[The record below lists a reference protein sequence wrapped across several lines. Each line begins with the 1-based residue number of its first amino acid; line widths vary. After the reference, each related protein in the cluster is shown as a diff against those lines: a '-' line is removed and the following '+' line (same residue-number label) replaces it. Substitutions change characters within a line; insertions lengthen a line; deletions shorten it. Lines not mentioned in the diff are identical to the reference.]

1 MAFTERKEFRFV
13 SQAVAD
19 DTFEVVS
26 FRGTEGISKLYEFDI
41 TLSSEDSEIDLKSV
55 LQNPATFTIMRAGQ
69 DDLPIHGVLAQ
80 FEQLHEANQRIFYRA
95 VLVPRLWQASLYREN
110 QLFLDK
116 TVPDV
121 IEEILSQ
128 TGLTTDDYELR
139 LTGQYAQWEYIC
151 QYGETDFDFISR
163 WMEREGIYYYFEQTE
178 EIEKLIITD
187 NSTAHGD
194 VSGMTTIPYSP
205 PSVSVPEEE
214 EVVRELICRQKTLP
228 RRVILRD
235 YNYRRP
241 SLELRGEAE
250 VDSQGRGDVYIYGEH
265 FKTPEEGNALASIRA
280 EEIRCR
286 EVVFCGE
293 STAAHLRPGFIF
305 ELTGHYRRTYNQR
318 GLITELEH
326 EGSQPAVLLDGL
338 EEEPAEEEGQL
349 SYVSR
354 FEYIPAD
361 VQYRP
366 ERKTPKP
373 RFNGT
378 MNARVD
384 ATGDGQYAEVDEE
397 GRYKIRLCF
406 DQSDRE
412 DARASR
418 WVRMAQPYA
427 GADYGMHFPLH
438 RNTEVL
444 LTFVDGDPDRPIIA
458 GSVPNPETASPVSS
472 DNQTQ
477 CMLRTGGGNQI
488 HTEDQDGRQLV
499 KLHSPTAKSTIR
511 IGAPNPNG
519 QEGIQL
525 FTEQN
530 LETRIMGLESK
541 CIGANMMLFGSE
553 QQMQHIE
560 GDRKLEVT
568 GKETIVV
575 DEDRDKHVKG
585 HEKITVDQGREVEVT
600 AGGEDYTVSNSRTVT
615 VNGLHQQITNSE
627 QRITR
632 SNGGEMHTI
641 QRGRSFEVESGG
653 ENYTVTGDRT
663 VTIHG
668 KETRTIDADE
678 GLNYGNSSQMTFGFK
693 NELFLG
699 EKGDVLIGN
708 ENKLNIS
715 LMIDLYIGLKFALN
729 ASASIEM
736 NYGLRAGKAAMD
748 LFDGNL
754 AIFNATGISLDKSMI
769 KFIG

>member
-1 MAFTERKEFRFV
+1 MTFAERKEFRFV
-13 SQAVAD
+13 SAAEAD

-26 FRGTEGISKLYEFDI
+26 FRGAEGISRLYEFDI
-41 TLSSEDSEIDLKSV
+41 TLSSEDPEIDLKEV
-55 LQNPATFTIMRAGQ
+55 LQNPATFTVMRADQ

-116 TVPDV
+116 TVPDI

-139 LTGQYAQWEYIC
+139 LTGQYAEWEYIC

-178 EIEKLIITD
+178 EFEKLIITD
-187 NSTAHGD
+187 NSTAHED
-194 VSGMTTIPYSP
+194 VSGMTSIPYSP
-205 PSVSVPEEE
+205 PSALIPDEE
-214 EVVRELICRQKTLP
+214 EVVREIICRQRMLP

-265 FKTPEEGNALASIRA
+265 FKTTDEGNALAAIRA

-286 EVVFCGE
+286 EVIFTGE

-305 ELTGHYRRTYNQR
+305 ELTEHYRESYNQR
-318 GLITELEH
+318 GLITEVEH

-366 ERKTPKP
+366 ERQTPKP

-438 RNTEVL
+438 RDTEVL
-444 LTFVDGDPDRPIIA
+444 VTFVDGDPDRPIIS
-458 GSVPNPETASPVSS
+458 GSVPNPETASPVNSN
-472 DNQTQ
+472 NQTQ

-488 HTEDQDGRQLV
+488 RIEDGSGGQQIHLS
-499 KLHSPTAKSTIR
+499 SPTSNSIISLGAKNEGNIFLRSDGTWVSK
-511 IGAPNPNG
+511 IG
-519 QEGIQL
+519 
-525 FTEQN
+525 
-530 LETRIMGLESK
+530 
-541 CIGANMMLFGSE
+541 
-553 QQMQHIE
+553 
-560 GDRKLEVT
+560 
-568 GKETIVV
+568 
-575 DEDRDKHVKG
+575 EDRTTHIGGDSKLQITGDDEQIIEVNQGVHVQGKQVV
-585 HEKITVDQGREVEVT
+585 KVDGARKVEVS
-600 AGGEDYTVSNSRTVT
+600 GGEDYTVSPGRSLTVNGINVVTTNNEIRATTSNAGEHHHITGGRLFNIRSGGDTYTVTGQRKVT
-615 VNGLHQQITNSE
+615 VNGNETY
-627 QRITR
+627 
-632 SNGGEMHTI
+632 TI
-641 QRGRSFEVESGG
+641 K
-653 ENYTVTGDRT
+653 GDRT
-663 VTIHG
+663 VSVDGNHKG
-668 KETRTIDADE
+668 LSAGETTAMYSGRTHTLYAALQTSAGLDAKFTASLAAVIDI
-678 GLNYGNSSQMTFGFK
+678 F
-693 NELFLG
+693 
-699 EKGDVLIGN
+699 V
-708 ENKLNIS
+708 
-715 LMIDLYIGLKFALN
+715 GLKFAVN

-736 NYGLRAGKAAMD
+736 NYGFRAGRAGMD

-754 AIFNATGISLDKSMI
+754 AIFNRTGISLDKSMI
-769 KFIG
+769 KFLG

>member
-1 MAFTERKEFRFV
+1 MTFAERKEFRFV
-13 SQAVAD
+13 SAAVSD
-19 DTFEVVS
+19 DTFEVVR
-26 FRGTEGISKLYEFDI
+26 FRGAEGISRLYEFDI
-41 TLSSEDSEIDLKSV
+41 TLSSEDPEIDLKAV
-55 LQNPATFTIMRAGQ
+55 LQNPATFTIMRADQ

-110 QLFLDK
+110 QLFLEK
-116 TVPDV
+116 TVPDI

-139 LTGQYAQWEYIC
+139 LTGQYAEWEYIC

-178 EIEKLIITD
+178 EFEKLIITD
-187 NSTAHGD
+187 NSTAHED
-194 VSGMTTIPYSP
+194 VSGMISIPYSP
-205 PSVSVPEEE
+205 PSALIPEEE
-214 EVVRELICRQKTLP
+214 EVVREIICRQRMLP
-228 RRVILRD
+228 RTVILRD

-250 VDSQGRGDVYIYGEH
+250 VDSEGRGDVYIYGEH
-265 FKTPEEGNALASIRA
+265 FKTPEEGNALAAIRA

-286 EVVFCGE
+286 ETVFCGE

-305 ELTGHYRRTYNQR
+305 ELTEHYRESYNQR
-318 GLITELEH
+318 GLIAEVEH
-326 EGSQPAVLLDGL
+326 EGSQSAVLLDGL

-444 LTFVDGDPDRPIIA
+444 LTFVDGDPDRPIIS
-458 GSVPNPETASPVSS
+458 GSVPNPETASPVNS

-477 CMLRTGGGNQI
+477 CMIRTGGGNQI
-488 HTEDQDGRQLV
+488 HAEDQGNGQLV
-499 KLHSPTAKSTIR
+499 KIFSPTAKSSIR
-511 IGAPNPNG
+511 VGAPNPNG
-519 QEGIQL
+519 ESGISLDTQDNMTVVAEGFQDARIGQWRQLHVEEDEDKYVDQNRQL
-525 FTEQN
+525 FIDGKEKVQVQG
-530 LETRIMGLESK
+530 E
-541 CIGANMMLFGSE
+541 
-553 QQMQHIE
+553 QHILV
-560 GDRKLEVT
+560 GQGRKIE
-568 GKETIVV
+568 
-575 DEDRDKHVKG
+575 VKG
-585 HEKITVDQGREVEVT
+585 GEDHTVQPGRTLTVNGINQVITNNEVRHVQSNAHEIHVVKGGRHFRVRN
-600 AGGEDYTVSNSRTVT
+600 GGEDYGVT
-615 VNGLHQQITNSE
+615 GDRKFKVTGNET
-627 QRITR
+627 
-632 SNGGEMHTI
+632 
-641 QRGRSFEVESGG
+641 
-653 ENYTVTGDRT
+653 YTVTGDRKINVVGNHT
-663 VTIHG
+663 GHSSGTTQCIYLG
-668 KETRTIDADE
+668 STRTA
-678 GLNYGNSSQMTFGFK
+678 GFAGNIQ
-693 NELFLG
+693 L
-699 EKGDVLIGN
+699 
-708 ENKLNIS
+708 
-715 LMIDLYIGLKFALN
+715 LYAL
-729 ASASIEM
+729 
-736 NYGLRAGKAAMD
+736 AAD
-748 LFDGNL
+748 LFMGAKFVSHHSIVGELSTGLHFGQGALDIKDTKAFINKCSTVGIRKTIMD
-754 AIFNATGISLDKSMI
+754 IFS
-769 KFIG
+769 